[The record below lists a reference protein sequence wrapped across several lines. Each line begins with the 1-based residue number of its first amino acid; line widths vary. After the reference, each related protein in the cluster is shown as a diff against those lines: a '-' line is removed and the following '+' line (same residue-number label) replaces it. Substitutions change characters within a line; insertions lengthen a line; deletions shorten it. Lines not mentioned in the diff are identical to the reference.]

1 MKVTVVYRGK
11 KYGNPISASRY
22 TVALARLK
30 GRRRMRVSFIYGE
43 PAPGRGVG
51 PGRGEVDRLE
61 VILPR
66 STAEALSHALQLA
79 LTDTESPSLEFRIT
93 EAAVRPRRRA

>member
-1 MKVTVVYRGK
+1 MKVKVVYRGRNF
-11 KYGNPISASRY
+11 GNPISASRY

-30 GRRRMRVSFIYGE
+30 GRKRVRLSFIYGE

-51 PGRGEVDRLE
+51 PGRGEVDGLE

-66 STAEALSHALQLA
+66 STAEALAHALQLGLSNTA
-79 LTDTESPSLEFRIT
+79 NPTLEFRIT
-93 EAAVRPRRRA
+93 ETASRSRRRA